1 MAMSDGAK
9 ATFLLVSGL
18 LSAVLIAPRLAG
30 AQPAIADTTWAVLD
44 VSAAMNR
51 AIEESED
58 SAELRE
64 KAVRRMSEC
73 SLMYGGLSTLTTNL
87 EAKKSYVQAQA
98 ATVEVEVA
106 ISKPL
111 QKATRLELEESAR
124 RSVALMLRTIKTEGS
139 KEVAPLLKSCKALN
153 DVNEIKNALRDLS
166 QQ

>member
-1 MAMSDGAK
+1 MSDGAK

-18 LSAVLIAPRLAG
+18 LSAVLIAPHRAG
-30 AQPAIADTTWAVLD
+30 AQPAIADTTWATLD
-44 VSAAMNR
+44 VIAAMDR
-51 AIEESED
+51 AINESED
-58 SAELRE
+58 STELRE

-87 EAKKSYVQAQA
+87 EVKKSYVQAQA
-98 ATVEVEVA
+98 ATAEVEAA

-111 QKATRLELEESAR
+111 EKAKRLELEQSAHQ
-124 RSVALMLRTIKTEGS
+124 SSALVLRTVKTEGS

-153 DVNEIKNALRDLS
+153 DVKEIKNALRELS